1 MYLDIAQDSY
11 VPIVVSSRENTFD
24 LMSLNSAKVGWL
36 DRRVLNALL
45 LFVIKL
51 VLGEGLPLAAVVYNE
66 LGE

>member
-1 MYLDIAQDSY
+1 
-11 VPIVVSSRENTFD
+11 VSSRENTFD

-36 DRRVLNALL
+36 DRRVLNPLL